1 MLLQSMLD
9 LRPDLPAR
17 TLRVSPAIP
26 SLFGRILMQNMR
38 VGKDRVDV
46 DVEVVGEQT
55 RVGMTSRKGLR
66 LLRGG

>member
-1 MLLQSMLD
+1 
-9 LRPDLPAR
+9 
-17 TLRVSPAIP
+17 
-26 SLFGRILMQNMR
+26 MQNMR